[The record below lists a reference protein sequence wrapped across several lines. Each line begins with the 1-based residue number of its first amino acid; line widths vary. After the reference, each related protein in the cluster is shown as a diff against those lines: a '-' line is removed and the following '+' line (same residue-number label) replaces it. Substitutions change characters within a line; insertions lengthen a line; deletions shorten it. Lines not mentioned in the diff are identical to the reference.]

1 MRLLVPAKQKW
12 FLSVLV
18 ALVVPLTLAV
28 TAAPA
33 LASGSP
39 KPWWHLTSGTRPAVL
54 VPGSARDEVQELTV
68 SATGGSFVLFHE
80 ENGVPV
86 GLAFVK
92 FDEAT
97 HEGPSREE
105 VQMALTEGE
114 GEYDAGRV
122 IVLGTMYGKGNAQVV
137 GGPADEAGTKP
148 YVITFSGEL
157 ADRSVESLAVNGE
170 SLTGGRHEAT
180 LAEKTIGHPDGEIV
194 LMARNLGDAPVD
206 AGEAPV
212 VIKDLLPSGL
222 TAVSIE
228 GKAEEQTSVVR
239 GPVACVLSS
248 LTCTFKENLS
258 HEAGTIPPYFPIEV
272 VIGVNV
278 TGSVSKPNEAS
289 VSGGKSPEGVEVPP
303 VPVARGV
310 RVGGS
315 PAPFGIEDYELT
327 PEEEGGAPDT
337 QAGSHPFQL
346 TTTLALNQT
355 LAHSSG
361 VGGLTPHPVA
371 QDKDLRFN
379 LPAGL
384 IGNPTPFPRCTLTQF
399 LNSNGPACSQKTV
412 VGIAT
417 VALNF
422 IHEPNSIYNVA
433 APVFNLEPNAG
444 EPARFAF
451 SAVVPVYLDIS
462 VRTGSDYGVTVSV
475 DNTNQEVDYLSSQ
488 VTFWGVPGDPRHDV
502 SRGLR
507 CLEVARGE
515 IPASSCVPSEGEH
528 PPPLLSLPTSCT
540 GPLHTSVEADSWI
553 DPGVFGSLEGEPMP
567 AMDGCDRL
575 PFSPEIKVTPD
586 GTAAST
592 PTGLNVDVHVP
603 QDSVTCGSCLAE
615 SNVKGI
621 EVALPEGVAV
631 NPAGGDGL
639 QACGEGLVG
648 FLPGESAP
656 PESLHFTATPK
667 FPEAIEPGINM
678 CPNASKIGEVTIHS
692 PLLPPTQ
699 PIKGFV
705 YLASQNEN
713 PFGSLIALYL
723 VAQDPVSGFLF
734 KAVGETRLTSS
745 GQIVTTFRDN
755 PQLAF
760 EDAELHFFGGERGP
774 LASPARCGPYMT
786 SASFMPWSAE
796 PGEAPHTATSTFN
809 VTSGSNGGP
818 CTYPGQALPFSPSLT
833 GGSMN
838 INAGSFTPLTTTI
851 GRGDGQQDMQS
862 VTLHF
867 PPGLSG
873 LLSNV
878 KLCPEAQANAGTCGP
893 ESLIGETTVSAGVG
907 SDPVSV
913 KGGRVYITEKYHGAP
928 FGLSIVNPVKA
939 GPFDLEHDT
948 SNPVQNPACDCVV
961 VRAKIEVDPHT
972 AALTV
977 TTNKPGEGYEIPH
990 LIDGIPVQIQK
1001 VNVTI
1006 TGTAGGQNNFTFN
1019 PTNCNPM
1026 KIEGSISGY
1035 EGASS
1040 PVSMS
1045 FQAANCA
1052 VLKFTP
1058 KFSASTSGKTSK
1070 AKGASLHVKLSYPN
1084 VPFGSE
1090 ANIASVK
1097 VDLPKQLPSRL
1108 TTLQKACTAAQFAA
1122 NPAGCPAAS
1131 IVGHA
1136 IVHTPLLPVV
1146 LEGPAYFVSNGGE
1159 AFPNLIMVLQG
1170 YGVTVDLVGDTFISK
1185 AGVTSST
1192 FRSTPDVP
1200 FSTFELDLPEGKF
1213 SALAANTNL
1222 CATTKSVKAHKR
1234 VTIHRRGRTVHV
1246 LRSVT
1251 KLVPTLSM
1259 PTTIIAQN
1267 GARIE
1272 QKAKIN
1278 VTSCSPHKAKKR
1290 AKKAKAGKHTNG
1302 KHRTR

>member
-1 MRLLVPAKQKW
+1 VIVIRLIKV
-12 FLSVLV
+12 SVLL
-18 ALVVPLTLAV
+18 ALVLTVLVGVSSAG
-28 TAAPA
+28 
-33 LASGSP
+33 ASL
-39 KPWWHLTSGTRPAVL
+39 PWWHLTSGARPAVL
-54 VPGSARDEVQELTV
+54 VPGSARDEVQEIVASPGEFVGLKGTV
-68 SATGGSFVLFHE
+68 FEVTVGGKSVGKFCAGEVCAGSGLPEPTAVNIQAVLEGEEFYGASNVVVTGGP
-80 ENGVPV
+80 G
-86 GLAFVK
+86 G
-92 FDEAT
+92 T
-97 HEGPSREE
+97 GP
-105 VQMALTEGE
+105 L
-114 GEYDAGRV
+114 
-122 IVLGTMYGKGNAQVV
+122 VV
-137 GGPADEAGTKP
+137 TSVNKQ
-148 YVITFSGEL
+148 
-157 ADRSVESLAVNGE
+157 ADRSVPELVVSAVVG
-170 SLTGGRHEAT
+170 TAVAKVVTYGRT
-180 LAEKTIGHPDGEIV
+180 DGQIV
-194 LMARNLGDAPVD
+194 LIARNLGDAPVD

-212 VIKDLLPSGL
+212 VIRDSLPPGL
-222 TAVSIE
+222 TAASIE
-228 GKAEEQTSVVR
+228 GRAEEQTSVVR

-248 LTCTFKENLS
+248 LTCTFKENAA

-289 VSGGKSPEGVEVPP
+289 VSGGKSPEGVDVPS

-315 PAPFGIEDYELT
+315 PALFGVEEYELT
-327 PEEEGGAPDT
+327 PEEEGGGLDR

-346 TTTLALNQT
+346 TTTLVLNQT

-361 VGGLTPHPVA
+361 VAGLTPHPVA

-384 IGNPTPFPRCTLTQF
+384 IGNPTPFPRCTLPQF
-399 LNSNGPACSQKTV
+399 LNPNGPTCSQKTI
-412 VGIAT
+412 VGVAT
-417 VALNF
+417 VAINF
-422 IHEPNSIYNVA
+422 VHEGKSNDNLA
-433 APVFNLEPNAG
+433 APLFNLEPNAG

-451 SAVVPVYLDIS
+451 NAGGVPVYLDAS
-462 VRTGSDYGVTVSV
+462 VRTGGDYGVTVSV
-475 DNTNQEVDYLSSQ
+475 DNASQLVAYLSSQ

-515 IPASSCVPSEGEH
+515 IPPSSCVPSEEEH

-540 GPLHTSVEADSWI
+540 GPLQTSVEADSWVNA
-553 DPGVFGSLEGEPMP
+553 GVFGSLEGALMP

-575 PFSPEIKVTPD
+575 PFSPEVKVTPD

-603 QDSVTCGSCLAE
+603 QDSVTCGTCLAE
-615 SNVKGI
+615 SNVRGI

-639 QACGEGLVG
+639 QACSEGLVG
-648 FLPGESAP
+648 YLPGESAP
-656 PESLHFTATPK
+656 PEILHFTATPK
-667 FPEAIEPGINM
+667 FPEAIEAGINT

-699 PIKGFV
+699 PLKGFV
-705 YLASQNEN
+705 YLAGQNEN
-713 PFGSLIALYL
+713 PFGSLIALYV
-723 VAQDPVSGFLF
+723 VAEDPVSGTLV
-734 KAVGETRLTSS
+734 KLAGETRLSPS

-786 SASFMPWSAE
+786 SASFTPWSAE
-796 PGEAPHTATSTFN
+796 GGEAPHTATSTFD
-809 VTSGSNGGP
+809 VTSGPNGGP

-833 GGSMN
+833 GGTTN
-838 INAGSFTPLTTTI
+838 INAGTFSPLTTTI
-851 GRGDGQQDMQS
+851 GREDGQQDLQS
-862 VTLHF
+862 VQIHM

-913 KGGRVYITEKYHGAP
+913 KGGRVYITEKYAGAP

-939 GPFDLEHDT
+939 GPFDLERDT
-948 SNPVQNPACDCVV
+948 SNPAQNPACDCVV
-961 VRAKIEVDPHT
+961 VRARIEVDPHT
-972 AALTV
+972 AALTI
-977 TTNKPGEGYEIPH
+977 TTDPSGPHAIPH
-990 LIDGIPVQIQK
+990 LIDGVPVQIKK
-1001 VNVTI
+1001 VNVLI
-1006 TGTAGGQNNFTFN
+1006 NRPEFTFN
-1019 PTNCNPM
+1019 PTNCTPLSLTGT
-1026 KIEGSISGY
+1026 IAGD
-1035 EGASS
+1035 EGASA
-1040 PVSMS
+1040 PVSVPL
-1045 FQAANCA
+1045 QATNCA
-1052 VLKFTP
+1052 VLKFAP

-1084 VPFGSE
+1084 APFGTE
-1090 ANIASVK
+1090 ANIASVQ

-1136 IVHTPLLPVV
+1136 IVHTPLLPVA

-1170 YGVTVDLVGDTFISK
+1170 YGVTVDLIGDTFINK
-1185 AGVTSST
+1185 AGITSST
-1192 FRSTPDVP
+1192 FKSTPDVP

-1222 CATTKSVKAHKR
+1222 CATTKSVKTHKR
-1234 VTIHRRGRTVHV
+1234 VTIHRHGRTVHV
-1246 LRSVT
+1246 LRTVT
-1251 KLVPTLSM
+1251 KLVSTLSM
-1259 PTTIIAQN
+1259 PTTIVAQN

-1272 QKAKIN
+1272 QKTKIN
-1278 VTSCSPHKAKKR
+1278 VTSCSKHKAKR
-1290 AKKAKAGKHTNG
+1290 AKKAKTGKRANG
-1302 KHRTR
+1302 KHHRTR